1 MKQLRVSLAAALVLT
16 GLVLTSIL
24 HSETRRL
31 TAQENAAIGL
41 CASRYYVCNGHCQ
54 NSATV
59 EARAI
64 CEAECL
70 RIYNACFNAAVRPLP
85 PTDLRIAPSPSAVAP
100 ATPTPMPRNIS
111 PQRVT
116 GVTTAKKPQSTIA
129 AQSAPHG
136 AVSQPTVAP
145 PPATPTPRPLNF
157 SRRPIGGVYRTNPTL
172 TISPTPLPASPIPV
186 ATGKSTKASPT
197 PSPQLTRRYN

>member
-31 TAQENAAIGL
+31 TAQENAAIGA

-59 EARAI
+59 EARAN

-70 RIYNACFNAAVRPLP
+70 RAYNACFSAAVRPLP
-85 PTDLRIAPSPSAVAP
+85 LTDLRVAPSPSAVAP

-111 PQRVT
+111 PPRVT
-116 GVTTAKKPQSTIA
+116 GVATATKPQSTIA
-129 AQSAPHG
+129 AQGAPRG
-136 AVSQPTVAP
+136 VVSQPTVAP
-145 PPATPTPRPLNF
+145 PPPTPRPLNYA
-157 SRRPIGGVYRTNPTL
+157 RRPIGGVYRTHPAP
-172 TISPTPLPASPIPV
+172 TISPTPSPASPTPV
-186 ATGKSTKASPT
+186 AARRLTKASPT
-197 PSPQLTRRYN
+197 PSPQPTRRYN